1 MKHTW
6 LGAALAALL
15 LSGCSI
21 YGNEN
26 ARIVDRNVAYGQP
39 GGQGGLQPQQPQQGG
54 FNFNGG
60 YASAGQAVPP
70 PVNAGNYGF
79 NNNQPLRPQMNQPPV
94 NAPNVPPPVQQTQVQ
109 AASPYQPAAPNIAK
123 TPAPAPGW
131 GAPADQ
137 PKVTPA
143 PNANQPQAPGA
154 AAIRDAVKEAPKVA
168 VADPAAGAN
177 NKRQALRPNTST
189 EPAANPAA
197 PPPVETKTVASA
209 QEPAAPKAEG
219 ETAVSALLKKAS
231 GSLGKGDLD
240 GAAAYLENAQRL
252 DPKNSKILYD
262 IANIR
267 YHQGRYK
274 EAESMASRAV
284 QTGGSNAMLKK
295 SWSLISNSRNK
306 LGDSQGAVQAATK
319 AASY

>member
-21 YGNEN
+21 YGNES
-26 ARIVDRNVAYGQP
+26 ARVVDRNVAYGQP
-39 GGQGGLQPQQPQQGG
+39 GGQGGLQPQQGG

-60 YASAGQAVPP
+60 YANAGQAVPP
-70 PVNAGNYGF
+70 PVNPAYA
-79 NNNQPLRPQMNQPPV
+79 NNQPLRPQMGQPPV
-94 NAPNVPPPVQQTQVQ
+94 NTPAVPNVPPPVQQTQVQ
-109 AASPYQPAAPNIAK
+109 AANPYQPAAPTIAK

-143 PNANQPQAPGA
+143 PNANQPAAPGA

-168 VADPAAGAN
+168 VADPAAAAN

-197 PPPVETKTVASA
+197 PPPVETKTVASNTPD
-209 QEPAAPKAEG
+209 PAAPAKAEG

>member
-21 YGNEN
+21 YGNES
-26 ARIVDRNVAYGQP
+26 ARVVDRNVAYGQSGNF

-60 YASAGQAVPP
+60 YANAGQAVPP
-70 PVNAGNYGF
+70 PVNPAYA
-79 NNNQPLRPQMNQPPV
+79 NNQPLRPQMGQPPV
-94 NAPNVPPPVQQTQVQ
+94 NTPAVPNVPPPVQQTQVQ
-109 AASPYQPAAPNIAK
+109 AANPYQPAAPNIAK

-143 PNANQPQAPGA
+143 PNANQPAAPGA

-168 VADPAAGAN
+168 VD
-177 NKRQALRPNTST
+177 

-197 PPPVETKTVASA
+197 PPPVETKTVACNTPD
-209 QEPAAPKAEG
+209 PAAPAKAEG

>member
-26 ARIVDRNVAYGQP
+26 ARVIDRNVAYGQP
-39 GGQGGLQPQQPQQGG
+39 DGQGGLQPQQPQQGG

-60 YASAGQAVPP
+60 YANAGQAVPP
-70 PVNAGNYGF
+70 PVNAGGYGF

-109 AASPYQPAAPNIAK
+109 AASPYQPAAPTIAK

-143 PNANQPQAPGA
+143 PNANPPAAPGA

-177 NKRQALRPNTST
+177 NKRQALRPNTGT

-197 PPPVETKTVASA
+197 PPPVETKTVASNA
-209 QEPAAPKAEG
+209 PDPAPKAEG

>member
-21 YGNEN
+21 YGNES
-26 ARIVDRNVAYGQP
+26 ARVVDRNVAYGQSGNF

-60 YASAGQAVPP
+60 YANAGQAVPP
-70 PVNAGNYGF
+70 PVNPAYA
-79 NNNQPLRPQMNQPPV
+79 NNQPLRPQMGQPPV
-94 NAPNVPPPVQQTQVQ
+94 NTPAVPNVPPPVQQTQVQ
-109 AASPYQPAAPNIAK
+109 AANPYQPAAPNIAK

-143 PNANQPQAPGA
+143 PNANQPAAPGA

-168 VADPAAGAN
+168 VDDPAAAAN

-197 PPPVETKTVASA
+197 PPPVETKTVASNT
-209 QEPAAPKAEG
+209 PAPA
-219 ETAVSALLKKAS
+219 
-231 GSLGKGDLD
+231 DLD